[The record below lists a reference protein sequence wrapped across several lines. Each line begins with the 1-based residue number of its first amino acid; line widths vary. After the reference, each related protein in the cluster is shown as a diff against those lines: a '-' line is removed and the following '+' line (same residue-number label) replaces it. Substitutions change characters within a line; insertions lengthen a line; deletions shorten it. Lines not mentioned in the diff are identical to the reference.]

1 MAGALNL
8 LKALVEPVRIRLYL
22 LLKQSTLTVSELSEI
37 LEISQSNTSHHV
49 KALRD
54 LGLLS
59 AEKTGQHTY
68 YALNPERM
76 QEKPVIA
83 ILRNLEE
90 IGAEIPELRSDAA
103 KLRTVLAA
111 RSSDTFAQWRMEQ
124 PDLPY
129 SDIFAH
135 LACGRR
141 GTVADIGC
149 GEGDF
154 FEALS
159 LSFDRVIALDLELKH
174 VRRAH
179 ARASKQIFVTAANAQ
194 QLPFTDGAFDAVVLR
209 MALSQMPQPL
219 MALGEA
225 MRVLKKG
232 GFISLIDHAAPGRA
246 STAVADSA
254 KPAGDTFRETLLNHL
269 SSRSDMRIDTE
280 RSLPRLFMLRA
291 QKVR

>member
-68 YALNPERM
+68 YALNPQRM
-76 QEKPVIA
+76 QEKPVVA

-111 RSSDTFAQWRMEQ
+111 RSSDT
-124 PDLPY
+124 
-129 SDIFAH
+129 
-135 LACGRR
+135 
-141 GTVADIGC
+141 
-149 GEGDF
+149 
-154 FEALS
+154 
-159 LSFDRVIALDLELKH
+159 LSFSR
-174 VRRAH
+174 
-179 ARASKQIFVTAANAQ
+179 
-194 QLPFTDGAFDAVVLR
+194 
-209 MALSQMPQPL
+209 
-219 MALGEA
+219 
-225 MRVLKKG
+225 
-232 GFISLIDHAAPGRA
+232 SL
-246 STAVADSA
+246 SA
-254 KPAGDTFRETLLNHL
+254 KPSGNTWASDCWR
-269 SSRSDMRIDTE
+269 SRSSAAAMP
-280 RSLPRLFMLRA
+280 PRVVPSTLARVMLA
-291 QKVR
+291 TIATVPSNTAW

>member
-1 MAGALNL
+1 MQALQI

-22 LLKQSTLTVSELSEI
+22 LLKQSALTVSELSEI

-68 YALNPERM
+68 YGLNPERM
-76 QEKPVIA
+76 QERSVVA

-90 IGAEIPELRSDAA
+90 IGGEIPELHADAA

-111 RSSDTFAQWRMEQ
+111 RSGDTFAQWRMEQ

-141 GTVADIGC
+141 GVVADIGC

-154 FEALS
+154 FDALT
-159 LSFDRVIALDLELKH
+159 LSFDRVVALDLDFQH
-174 VRRAH
+174 VRRARQ
-179 ARASKQIFVTAANAQ
+179 RAAKQVCVTAANAQ
-194 QLPFTDGAFDAVVLR
+194 QLPFAENVFDAVVLR

-219 MALGEA
+219 AALDEA
-225 MRVLKKG
+225 LRVLKKG
-232 GFISLIDHAAPGRA
+232 GFMSVI
-246 STAVADSA
+246 DSA
-254 KPAGDTFRETLLNHL
+254 RPAGDTFRETLLQHL
-269 SSRSDMRIDTE
+269 SARPGTLLDIE

-291 QKVR
+291 QKVK